1 MSSGESAWY
10 ERQATIS
17 KLLTYGAILILL
29 ASLAST
35 VTLTYI
41 YRADFE
47 HPNLMIILSIGGMA
61 IGGTFVAAVLA
72 AFSAII
78 DLLIVHAEALRNR

>member
-1 MSSGESAWY
+1 MATAWY
-10 ERQATIS
+10 DRQATIS

-29 ASLAST
+29 ASLAAAA
-35 VTLTYI
+35 TLAWVF
-41 YRADFE
+41 RQAFEVAD
-47 HPNLMIILSIGGMA
+47 LKTIMAIGGMA

-78 DLLIVHAEALRNR
+78 DLLIVHAEALRSK